1 AGREKLCSVA
11 GACNRHLRGCSFSLP
26 EGGMN
31 LWVKLPAGMDAVALR
46 GIARQAG
53 VDFLPGR
60 YFSIARPLDQA
71 FRLSFA
77 GLEPDAIEEGIE
89 ILSSLI
95 AETRPSRDETLEPEP
110 ALV

>member
-1 AGREKLCSVA
+1 
-11 GACNRHLRGCSFSLP
+11 
-26 EGGMN
+26 MN
-31 LWVKLPAGMDAVALR
+31 VWVELPAGMDAVALR

-77 GLEPDAIEEGIE
+77 GLEPNAIEEGIE
-89 ILSSLI
+89 ILGSLI
-95 AETRPSRDETLEPEP
+95 AETKPFLDEISEPEP